1 MSPRAKVAVCDRRF
15 GWALFGWLANRTRS
29 RRVEFWACAR
39 DSARACACCSVPGVG
54 MAHAQHARTSA
65 GFGGVLRGV
74 RARFRS
80 ARVCFAPLSMHAP
93 PQGAP
98 LCQKAAL
105 NYAGMTRTAAGLPL
119 PPVARRAALNSP
131 MRAAV
136 QIQIP
141 TAKIQIPTAGNRG
154 FDTRAAGTAGNR
166 ASAPLAGTPGGP
178 LGLGGHCATGGAT
191 PGRAPTPT
199 APPAAPPAP
208 AMRAM
213 SAQRARAAQM
223 GALRGLCGADGRRG
237 GFGAAL
243 GGTPASPTPAPAPT
257 ATAPVVRAMR
267 ARVAVADLG
276 ENGGA
281 TSPAAGTGGWRCG
294 GFGAASG
301 GAPASPAPAPALTA
315 TAPVVRAM
323 SARVAVADLGEDDD
337 ATSPAAGKCDG
348 RYGACAFAFRA
359 CVVVVPRYHTNS
371 PSQSLSGEFGTDVSQ
386 LAMANGY
393 WVARSLPVHSA
404 ACQSGGVCAVGNSK
418 PCRGVMPSA
427 LPAGVTPEVYWHAGR
442 CVRCAPPLEDG
453 GAAGWLVSASRDH
466 APDSTNGA
474 FRCPGHPLQGALGT
488 CAQQPQQTRRQQPR
502 PRWGLR
508 AGMPM
513 EWPGRVRVATRRRLS
528 RPGVREAALRCSA
541 RPVFDRVPRWHKAPA
556 RGGRS
561 TSARRA
567 ASGGRAG
574 AGRGGAARVAH
585 SPRGPAGGPALCP
598 ARAASYSLV
607 EEPRLKRERAHG
619 PSGA

>member
-1 MSPRAKVAVCDRRF
+1 
-15 GWALFGWLANRTRS
+15 
-29 RRVEFWACAR
+29 
-39 DSARACACCSVPGVG
+39 

-65 GFGGVLRGV
+65 GFGGVLRDV

-105 NYAGMTRTAAGLPL
+105 NYADMTRTAAGLPL

-178 LGLGGHCATGGAT
+178 LGLGGHCAAGGAP

-257 ATAPVVRAMR
+257 ATAPVVRAVS

-276 ENGGA
+276 EN
-281 TSPAAGTGGWRCG
+281 
-294 GFGAASG
+294 
-301 GAPASPAPAPALTA
+301 
-315 TAPVVRAM
+315 
-323 SARVAVADLGEDDD
+323 DD

-371 PSQSLSGEFGTDVSQ
+371 PSQSLNGEFGTDVSQ

-404 ACQSGGVCAVGNSK
+404 ACQSGGVCALGISK

-427 LPAGVTPEVYWHAGR
+427 LPAGVAPEVYWRAGR

-474 FRCPGHPLQGALGT
+474 CRCPGHPPQGALGT